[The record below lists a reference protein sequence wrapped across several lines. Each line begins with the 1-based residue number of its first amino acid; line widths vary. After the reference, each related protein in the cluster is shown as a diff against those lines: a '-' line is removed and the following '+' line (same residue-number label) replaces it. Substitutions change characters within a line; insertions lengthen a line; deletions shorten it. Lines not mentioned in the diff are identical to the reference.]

1 MLFRRIMLYIL
12 FALFTFSF
20 PSQSQT
26 NPSKLFVL
34 LPPAQTGIHFNNKI
48 TESDS
53 LNILNQANIYN
64 GGGVGVAD
72 FNKDGLMDIYFAGN
86 MVSNKLYL
94 NKGSLKFEDI
104 TAVSGTS
111 GNGHWCTG
119 ISI

>member
-1 MLFRRIMLYIL
+1 MMKYCF
-12 FALFTFSF
+12 LFTLVLTSLISF
-20 PSQSQT
+20 AQNNRTLFKLLSSSQT
-26 NPSKLFVL
+26 NITFKN
-34 LPPAQTGIHFNNKI
+34 TI

-64 GGGVGVAD
+64 GGGAGIGD
-72 FNKDGLMDIYFAGN
+72 FNKDGLMDIFFAGN

-104 TAVSGTS
+104 TDIAGVS

-119 ISI
+119 VCSS